1 MNKNKVCIIAEAGVN
16 HNGDVEIAKRLVD
29 CAAEAGA
36 DIIKFQTFKA
46 ENLAIEKAEK
56 ANYQKNTTGGEETQ
70 FQMLKKLELTENMHD
85 ELIRHCNDKNIQF
98 LSTPFDIESIHFLS
112 NKDISLFKIPSG
124 EITNLPYLREI
135 GKQNKD
141 VILSTGMSNMVEVN
155 AAIEILQTYGAKKIS
170 LLHCST
176 EYPTPMQDVNLN
188 AMISMKQETGLDVGY
203 SDHTLGW
210 EVSVA
215 AVALGAK
222 IIEKHFTLDKNMEGP
237 DHKASLE
244 PEELK
249 RMVMA
254 IRNIELAMGDNE
266 KKISPSEI
274 KNKDV
279 ARKSIVAKHYIHKG
293 EILTEIN
300 LTTKRPGN
308 GICPME
314 WDSIVG
320 TFAKRDFDR
329 DEMIE
334 I

>member
-16 HNGDVEIAKRLVD
+16 HNGDLEIAKRLVD

-56 ANYQKNTTGGEETQ
+56 ANYQKDTTGVEETQ

-85 ELIRHCNDKNIQF
+85 ELIRYCNDKNIQF

-188 AMISMKQETGLDVGY
+188 AMITMKQVTGLDVGY

-222 IIEKHFTLDKNMEGP
+222 IIEKHFTLDKNMKGP

-274 KNKDV
+274 KNKYV

-314 WDSIVG
+314 WDSIIG